1 MTFLLSF
8 EQLYKKNIQDQ
19 QKKLQMNQGQ
29 GLLPDQQF
37 LPRQNPGMSNIQQ
50 SGMRPM
56 SSNGIPSQ
64 NMSST
69 NGLGQFL
76 PTMPNQQRPPHTAGD
91 SHSSIASA
99 DLDTL
104 AHPVDTNLLDH
115 DMQGIKRKHESDG
128 GVDAKRVRQKTGLSL
143 GYGFIPLLIKHHV

>member
-1 MTFLLSF
+1 
-8 EQLYKKNIQDQ
+8 
-19 QKKLQMNQGQ
+19 
-29 GLLPDQQF
+29 
-37 LPRQNPGMSNIQQ
+37 
-50 SGMRPM
+50 M